1 VEKEKEDLSRR
12 LAEEEGAERAR
23 VEAQAARA
31 EADAMHAEAKR
42 ALKRA
47 ADKESELK
55 SLRSYCEKT
64 EASTHAGVERAH
76 TLFVEAY
83 SELGAQTA
91 PFDKSGEEVGLHFL
105 GWL

>member
-1 VEKEKEDLSRR
+1 M
-12 LAEEEGAERAR
+12 
-23 VEAQAARA
+23 RA
-31 EADAMHAEAKR
+31 EADL

-83 SELGAQTA
+83 RELDAQTY
-91 PFDKSGEEVGLHFL
+91 PFDKSREEVGLRFL